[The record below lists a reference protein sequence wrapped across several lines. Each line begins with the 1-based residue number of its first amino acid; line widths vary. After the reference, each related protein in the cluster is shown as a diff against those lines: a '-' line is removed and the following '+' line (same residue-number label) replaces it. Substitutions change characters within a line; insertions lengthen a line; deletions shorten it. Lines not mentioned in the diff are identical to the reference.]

1 MLEEGFTLEAS
12 VKKVEKRLSTLND
25 MFKNLSNHLE
35 DRPLNSEDK

>member
-1 MLEEGFTLEAS
+1 
-12 VKKVEKRLSTLND
+12 TLND